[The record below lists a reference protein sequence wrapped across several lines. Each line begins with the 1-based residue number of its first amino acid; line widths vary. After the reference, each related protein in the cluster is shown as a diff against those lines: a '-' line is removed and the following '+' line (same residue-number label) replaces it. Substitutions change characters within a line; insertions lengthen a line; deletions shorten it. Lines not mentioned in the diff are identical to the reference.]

1 MLGLRD
7 WSVFRS
13 VEAFVFNLTSSVIEL
28 LQEDPSEVFPLP
40 EEMIKSLPVVM
51 LSSGGN
57 DSSPSEV
64 KNKKDRRRLRHERWL
79 KSKNHSSALITV
91 WWPNQL
97 TCMILPWQK
106 CEWIGYVANI
116 HCVLIIFIVE

>member
-7 WSVFRS
+7 WSVPRS

-28 LQEDPSEVFPLP
+28 LQEGPSEVVPLP
-40 EEMIKSLPVVM
+40 EEIIKSLPVVM

-64 KNKKDRRRLRHERWL
+64 KKKKDRRRLRHEHWL
-79 KSKNHSSALITV
+79 KSKNCSTALITV
-91 WWPNQL
+91 RWPNQL
-97 TCMILPWQK
+97 
-106 CEWIGYVANI
+106 V
-116 HCVLIIFIVE
+116 